1 MPKPL
6 SATSI
11 VIGVAF
17 FCACGAF
24 AYFMA
29 RLTSM
34 GGPLPITPAP
44 AQSEGGAPNANA
56 PEAQQSYTVRGRV
69 ISLPSSN
76 GKQPFE
82 IHHEEI
88 PGFVGKSGAVVGM
101 KEMIMP
107 FPDLAPGVTL
117 DGLAAGDLVEF
128 VFEVR
133 WNAPP
138 RTLVT
143 RISKLPADAVLKLGP
158 ILEEA
163 K

>member
-17 FCACGAF
+17 FCACGALT
-24 AYFMA
+24 YFMVK
-29 RLTSM
+29 LTS
-34 GGPLPITPAP
+34 GSSIVPNAPAP
-44 AQSEGGAPNANA
+44 LKPGAETPGAA
-56 PEAQQSYTVRGRV
+56 VLEPRQVYTVRGRV
-69 ISLPSSN
+69 MSLPSSN
-76 GKQPFE
+76 GKQLFE

-88 PGFVGKSGAVVGM
+88 AGFVGKSGKVVGM

-107 FPDLAPGVTL
+107 FPDLAPGITL
-117 DGLAAGDLVEF
+117 DGLAAGDPVEF

-133 WNAPP
+133 WDAPP
-138 RTLVT
+138 RTLIT
-143 RISKLPADAVLKLGP
+143 RISKLPSDVVLNLGP
-158 ILEEA
+158 ILEQP